1 MSSNKIYP
9 LICLLVFSIT
19 TAYGAGDED
28 PLYKI
33 LKIKTQGGLLC
44 VIHAQ
49 RNDSLFKII
58 SKIVSLDK
66 KPDLEQLRKG
76 KSYYFD
82 FGRTNHDTTKVEA
95 VPLSGS
101 ASYLHVKN
109 SRFLMMVRQKS
120 NLKSDSTIEFILPEI
135 LLDCIVLVGLVSE
148 KRIIPAHRLIT
159 IRNE

>member
-1 MSSNKIYP
+1 MSSNKIYT
-9 LICLLVFSIT
+9 LIGFLVFSIT
-19 TAYGAGDED
+19 TAYGAGNADS
-28 PLYKI
+28 LYKI
-33 LKIKTQGGLLC
+33 LKIKTKGDYY

-82 FGRTNHDTTKVEA
+82 FGRTNHDTTKVET

-101 ASYLHVKN
+101 ASYLHVKD
-109 SRFLMMVRQKS
+109 SRFFNDGKT
-120 NLKSDSTIEFILPEI
+120 KIKF
-135 LLDCIVLVGLVSE
+135 E
-148 KRIIPAHRLIT
+148 KRFHYRIYMTRNLIGLYYS
-159 IRNE
+159 RWPV

>member
-33 LKIKTQGGLLC
+33 LKIKTQGGVLC

-109 SRFLMMVRQKS
+109 SRFFNDGKT
-120 NLKSDSTIEFILPEI
+120 KIKF
-135 LLDCIVLVGLVSE
+135 E
-148 KRIIPAHRLIT
+148 KRFHYRIYTTRNLIGLYCS
-159 IRNE
+159 RWPG